1 MSRGGFILLEASL
14 TTIVLSLALV
24 ALVPLF
30 ILSIRANKNMERI
43 KVASQLSV
51 EILEEVRLRRWDE
64 KTPLTRKAIFA
75 RSAISLDQGE
85 SGSDKRTFDDIDD
98 FNGWT
103 ESAVLDPVMRP
114 LAEFSGYSRSA
125 TVAYVNADMTPA
137 SAPTAYKQVTV
148 CTQTPKMTPVCLNS
162 LFTDR

>member
-1 MSRGGFILLEASL
+1 MEASL
-14 TTIVLSLALV
+14 TTLVLSLALV

-51 EILEEVRLRRWDE
+51 ELLEEIRLHRWDE
-64 KTPLTRKAIFA
+64 QTPLARKALFVG
-75 RSAISLDQGE
+75 SEVHLDKGE

-103 ESAVLDPVMRP
+103 ESAPFDPVMRP
-114 LAEFSGYSRSA
+114 LAEFAAYSRSV
-125 TVAYVNADMTPA
+125 TVMYVNDDMTPA

-148 CTQTPKMTPVCLNS
+148 CTQAPKMIPVCLNS

>member
-1 MSRGGFILLEASL
+1 MNRGGFILMEASL

-30 ILSIRANKNMERI
+30 ILSIRANKNMERV

-51 EILEEVRLRRWDE
+51 ELLEEVRLRRWDE

-75 RSAISLDQGE
+75 GSAISLDQGE

-98 FNGWT
+98 FSGWT

-114 LAEFSGYSRSA
+114 LVEFAAYSRSV

-148 CTQTPKMTPVCLNS
+148 CTQTPKMTPICLNT